1 MSNQDQIWLTSK
13 VTQKLL
19 RIEPCELMH
28 IRSSGRLRF
37 KKVGNSFMYAQE
49 DVDAQA
55 IRRALGEMPRVI
67 GSNDG
72 GDCAVH
78 VLLVRQ
84 YETLN
89 VGESSGRL

>member
-1 MSNQDQIWLTSK
+1 
-13 VTQKLL
+13 
-19 RIEPCELMH
+19 
-28 IRSSGRLRF
+28 
-37 KKVGNSFMYAQE
+37 MYAQE

>member
-49 DVDAQA
+49 DVDAWA
-55 IRRALGEMPRVI
+55 IRRALVEMPRVI
-67 GSNDG
+67 GSGEGRNR
-72 GDCAVH
+72 AVQA
-78 VLLVRQ
+78 L
-84 YETLN
+84 EKP
-89 VGESSGRL
+89 